1 MGMSGFHIAGGLS
14 FCLTALATWPRFS
27 QLRLLALLQSTA
39 WSARSGGS
47 LEGLPLRVTHAKP
60 ATAMTELEIEV
71 QDGDITVTLPGTS
84 YTVTYYKP
92 KNSPQLLAKRIASKD
107 DPGVALT
114 LSEFLARP
122 WQAANNKA
130 RGLGWIV

>member
-1 MGMSGFHIAGGLS
+1 MPKKPGA
-14 FCLTALATWPRFS
+14 R
-27 QLRLLALLQSTA
+27 LR
-39 WSARSGGS
+39 G
-47 LEGLPLRVTHAKP
+47 
-60 ATAMTELEIEV
+60 AMTELEIEV

-114 LSEFLARP
+114 LSEFLARA
-122 WQAANNKA
+122 WQTANNKA